1 LCIVFFDDFNENIY
15 FCEFKPYIIQFLII
29 LQDSYM
35 NRQELIAIASDKAG
49 LSKVQTEAALS
60 SIVET
65 ITSAMAAGDQVSLVG
80 FGTFKVSKRAAR
92 IGHNPRTGEKIKIAA
107 RAMPKFDAGKT
118 LKDKMNAP
126 KKAAKAAAKPA
137 AKAAPVK
144 AAAKPAAKAAPVK
157 AVAKPA
163 AKAAPVKAAAK
174 PAAKAAPAKGKK
186 K

>member
-1 LCIVFFDDFNENIY
+1 
-15 FCEFKPYIIQFLII
+15 
-29 LQDSYM
+29 M

-49 LSKVQTEAALS
+49 LSKVQTEAALT

-65 ITSAMAAGDQVSLVG
+65 ITHAMAAGDQVSLVG

-107 RAMPKFDAGKT
+107 RSMPKFDAGKV

-126 KKAAKAAAKPA
+126 KKAAKAAPA
-137 AKAAPVK
+137 K
-144 AAAKPAAKAAPVK
+144 AAAKPAAKAAPAK
-157 AVAKPA
+157 AAAKPA
-163 AKAAPVKAAAK
+163 AKAAPAKVAAK

>member
-1 LCIVFFDDFNENIY
+1 VGIVFFDDFNENIY
-15 FCEFKPYIIQFLII
+15 FCNHNSNIISFLII
-29 LQDSYM
+29 LQGSYM

-49 LSKVQTEAALS
+49 LSKVQTEAALT

-65 ITSAMAAGDQVSLVG
+65 ITHAMAAGDQVSLVG

-107 RAMPKFDAGKT
+107 RSMPKFDAGKV

-126 KKAAKAAAKPA
+126 KKAAKAAPA
-137 AKAAPVK
+137 K
-144 AAAKPAAKAAPVK
+144 AAAKPAAKAAPAK
-157 AVAKPA
+157 AAAKPA
-163 AKAAPVKAAAK
+163 AKAAPAKAAAK

>member
-1 LCIVFFDDFNENIY
+1 
-15 FCEFKPYIIQFLII
+15 
-29 LQDSYM
+29 M

-49 LSKVQTEAALS
+49 LSKVQTEAALT

-65 ITSAMAAGDQVSLVG
+65 ITHAMAAGDQVSLVG

-107 RAMPKFDAGKT
+107 RSMPKFDAGKI

-126 KKAAKAAAKPA
+126 KKAAKAAPAK
-137 AKAAPVK
+137 V
-144 AAAKPAAKAAPVK
+144 AAKPAAKAAPAKV
-157 AVAKPA
+157 AAKPA
-163 AKAAPVKAAAK
+163 AKAAPAKVAAKPAAKAAPAKVAAK

>member
-1 LCIVFFDDFNENIY
+1 
-15 FCEFKPYIIQFLII
+15 
-29 LQDSYM
+29 M
-35 NRQELIAIASDKAG
+35 NRQVLIAIASDKAG
-49 LSKVQTEAALS
+49 LSKVQTEAALT

-65 ITSAMAAGDQVSLVG
+65 ITHAMAAGDQVSLVG

-107 RAMPKFDAGKT
+107 RSMPKFDAGKI

-126 KKAAKAAAKPA
+126 KKAAKAAPAK
-137 AKAAPVK
+137 V
-144 AAAKPAAKAAPVK
+144 AAKPAAKAAPAKV
-157 AVAKPA
+157 AAKPA
-163 AKAAPVKAAAK
+163 AKAAPAKVAAK